1 MFYLKLFS
9 PLPAYQN
16 ALWRPSIPPLTLRA
30 TPVTY
35 NQEYGTKL
43 SYLKYTVF
51 AEQPRAAEHL
61 VRVSAFLDLSPV
73 GVQGFQFHFDD
84 REAIPPPFSFR
95 GKEIPFL
102 IDGPCGERLIGF
114 DVVRSKKRGHAGLLV
129 RKN

>member
-1 MFYLKLFS
+1 MFYLKLCS
-9 PLPAYQN
+9 PLPAFQN

-35 NQEYGTKL
+35 NQEYGTTL
-43 SYLKYTVF
+43 SYLQYTVF

-102 IDGPCGERLIGF
+102 IDGPDGERLIGS
-114 DVVRSKKRGHAGLLV
+114 DVVRSKKSGHAGLLV
-129 RKN
+129 RKS